1 MLSYPMQTQIFDGT
15 INQSLNTYWLK
26 YLVFKNK
33 GRMIKV
39 ITNKTLKFYLYFY
52 FLFFSTSRSL
62 FLSNHSYSYL
72 SILKFK
78 YILGLNSRY
87 VSLQCY

>member
-1 MLSYPMQTQIFDGT
+1 MLSLRPNKILSYPMQTQIFDDT
-15 INQSLNTYWLK
+15 INQSINTYWLK

-52 FLFFSTSRSL
+52 SL
-62 FLSNHSYSYL
+62 FLSTSQFLFSF
-72 SILKFK
+72 S
-78 YILGLNSRY
+78 
-87 VSLQCY
+87 VSLKSFLLLLVYIEI

>member
-1 MLSYPMQTQIFDGT
+1 MLSLRPNKILSYPMQTRIFDNT

-39 ITNKTLKFYLYFY
+39 ITNKTLKFYLYFIIC
-52 FLFFSTSRSL
+52 FSQLLRFFFSFS
-62 FLSNHSYSYL
+62 
-72 SILKFK
+72 
-78 YILGLNSRY
+78 
-87 VSLQCY
+87 VSLKSFLLLLVYIEI

>member
-1 MLSYPMQTQIFDGT
+1 MLSLRPNKILSYPMQTRIFDDT

-52 FLFFSTSRSL
+52 YL
-62 FLSNHSYSYL
+62 FLSTSPFLFSF
-72 SILKFK
+72 S
-78 YILGLNSRY
+78 
-87 VSLQCY
+87 VSLKSFLLLLVYIEI

>member
-1 MLSYPMQTQIFDGT
+1 MLSLRPNKILSYPMQTRIFDDT
-15 INQSLNTYWLK
+15 INQSLNMYWLK

-52 FLFFSTSRSL
+52 SL
-62 FLSNHSYSYL
+62 FLSTSPFLFSF
-72 SILKFK
+72 S
-78 YILGLNSRY
+78 
-87 VSLQCY
+87 VSLKSFLLLLVYIEI